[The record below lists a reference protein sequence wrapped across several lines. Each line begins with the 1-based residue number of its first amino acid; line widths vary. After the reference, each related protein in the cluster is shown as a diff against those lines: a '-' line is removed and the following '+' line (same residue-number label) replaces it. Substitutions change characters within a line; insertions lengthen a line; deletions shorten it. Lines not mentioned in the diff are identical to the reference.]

1 MLFFILTFPQ
11 LASKPLEHNLIIK
24 KTKMIVLINAFSLIK
39 KFKIQAYISQNP
51 IFCNTK
57 ILCHHVE
64 YTLFRMWLQY
74 EII

>member
-11 LASKPLEHNLIIK
+11 LPSKPLEHNLIIK
-24 KTKMIVLINAFSLIK
+24 NNNMIVLINAFSLIK
-39 KFKIQAYISQNP
+39 KFKIQAYTSQNP
-51 IFCNTK
+51 RFYNTK

-64 YTLFRMWLQY
+64 YTLFRMWLKY